1 MELELKQTINLISD
15 TVTKPCKNMLA
26 AMMSAEVGDDVFK
39 EDPTVMQLEEKMAKM
54 FGHEAAL
61 FCPSGTMTN
70 QIAIKVHTKPLDEV
84 ICEKHSHIFLYEVGG
99 YAFHSGVAIQP
110 VESID
115 GKLNSELI
123 IENIKGKFDW
133 LPNTKLVVVE
143 NTGNRTGGNCYTLN
157 ELNVIKDTCR
167 NNALKLHLDGARIFN
182 AIIEESYTPIQIG
195 EIFDSISVCLSKGLG
210 APIGSVLISNSDF
223 IKEARKV
230 RKVFGGGMRQ
240 AGIIAAAG
248 IYALDHNIPDLKRDH
263 EHANLIK
270 KSLLKNKAVSSIK
283 KGNTNIII
291 FDLQETMSPQKF
303 IELLMQKNIRATA
316 FGKQSV
322 RFVTHRDV
330 SRDEIDYVCEVLESD
345 VFN

>member
-1 MELELKQTINLISD
+1 M
-15 TVTKPCKNMLA
+15 VTQYPIGC
-26 AMMSAEVGDDVFK
+26 
-39 EDPTVMQLEEKMAKM
+39 
-54 FGHEAAL
+54 
-61 FCPSGTMTN
+61 CR
-70 QIAIKVHTKPLDEV
+70 
-84 ICEKHSHIFLYEVGG
+84 
-99 YAFHSGVAIQP
+99 
-110 VESID
+110 
-115 GKLNSELI
+115 
-123 IENIKGKFDW
+123 
-133 LPNTKLVVVE
+133 

-157 ELNVIKDTCR
+157 ELNAIKDTCR
-167 NNALKLHLDGARIFN
+167 NNTLKLHLDGARIFN

-210 APIGSVLISNSDF
+210 APIGSVLIGNSDF

-248 IYALDHNIPDLKRDH
+248 IYALDISSDLKRDH

-291 FDLQETMSPQKF
+291 FDLHEAMSPQKF
-303 IELLMQKNIRATA
+303 IELLMQNNIRATA

-322 RFVTHRDV
+322 RFVT
-330 SRDEIDYVCEVLESD
+330 
-345 VFN
+345 